1 MDDNEFVVEQ
11 RAEGRGQRA
20 WGGGTLPVVTDPGSV
35 KKVER

>member
-20 WGGGTLPVVTDPGSV
+20 KGMGHGVAPHGGA
-35 KKVER
+35 